1 MKIMYAVSMILLSG
15 ILIFCCASIFSY
27 NRDAWA
33 NKKEIEEVIRE
44 VIGEPI
50 QDGSE
55 EIKMSGKSKESK
67 KGRNIGGKPEEIQVD
82 FERLKE
88 LNADTTG
95 WIMFYDQHV
104 NYPLVQTDDNSYYLN
119 HSFKKEKN
127 AAGCLFMDCQNES
140 FEDRN
145 VVIYGHNMLDRTMFG
160 SLKDV
165 FQEEFWEEENRDIIW
180 IADTDHCLRKYKVF
194 SYYIVEEEDYYI
206 TTSFPNDADY
216 TEFLNVIK
224 ARSFQNLDVNVT
236 ADDHI
241 LTLSTCTG
249 IAGTGKRRVI
259 HAKLV
264 ETTTTSVLRFCA

>member
-15 ILIFCCASIFSY
+15 ILILCCVGIFSY
-27 NRDAWA
+27 NSDARA
-33 NKKEIEEVIRE
+33 NKREIEEVIRE
-44 VIGEPI
+44 VIGEPV
-50 QDGSE
+50 QEGSE
-55 EIKMSGKSKESK
+55 ENKMSGESE
-67 KGRNIGGKPEEIQVD
+67 KGRNIGGKLEEIQID

-95 WIMFYDQHV
+95 WIMFYDRHV

-119 HSFKKEKN
+119 HSFKREKN
-127 AAGCLFMDCQNES
+127 AAGCLFMDCQNKS

-145 VVIYGHNMLDRTMFG
+145 VVIYGHNMLDRTMLG

-165 FQEEFWEEENRDIIW
+165 FQEKFWEEEDRDIIW
-180 IADTDHCLRKYKVF
+180 IADTDHCLRKYKIF

-206 TTSFPNDADY
+206 TTFFPDDADY
-216 TEFLNVIK
+216 TEFLNVVK
-224 ARSFQNLDVNVT
+224 ARSFQELDVNVT

-249 IAGTGKRRVI
+249 ASGTRKRRVI

-264 ETTTTSVLRFCA
+264 ETTTTSVP